1 MRPGDSGNASD
12 TGGETILLA
21 GVGNMGGAL
30 LAGWLRRE
38 RGKSTTVTAVPR
50 NAEMAHGARG

>member
-1 MRPGDSGNASD
+1 MRPGDSGDVSGV
-12 TGGETILLA
+12 GGETILLA

-38 RGKSTTVTAVPR
+38 RRESTTVTAAPR